1 MEGGKMTKAELIT
14 TVAKLVGRDL
24 SKRTV
29 ESVVDAMFKQLKKGL
44 KKDKRF
50 SFPGFGTFSVRK
62 RAARKGRNPR
72 TNEVIRIPSYRTVVF
87 TPSKS
92 FKQKL

>member
-1 MEGGKMTKAELIT
+1 MTKADLISS
-14 TVAKLVGRDL
+14 VAKAVRRDL
-24 SKRTV
+24 SKRAV
-29 ESVVDAMFKQLKKGL
+29 EDVINAMFKDLKKGL

-50 SFPGFGTFSVRK
+50 TFPGFGTFSVRR

-72 TNEVIRIPSYRTVVF
+72 TNEIIHIPARNTVVF

-92 FKQKL
+92 FKKTL